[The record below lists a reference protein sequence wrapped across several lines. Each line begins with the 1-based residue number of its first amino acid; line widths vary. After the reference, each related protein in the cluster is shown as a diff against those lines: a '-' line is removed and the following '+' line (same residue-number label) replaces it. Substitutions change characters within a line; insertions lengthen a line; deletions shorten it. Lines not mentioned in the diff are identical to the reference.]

1 MIIKGIQK
9 TSMVD
14 FPGYLCATLFT
25 PGCNLRC
32 PFCHNAGLVLG
43 DGTDSRIEEADLLD
57 FLRGRKGRLD
67 GVCIT
72 GGEPLL
78 QSGVLEFVRKIKEI
92 GYLVKLDTNGCF
104 PEKLKELLDAGV
116 LDYVAMDIKNSPELY
131 GKTVGIESFDLA
143 PIYRSIELLKS
154 GKTSYEFRTT
164 VSKTF
169 HTEASLRAAG
179 EMIRG
184 AENWYLQA
192 FKNSG
197 NLIDNDVVGYDEIEL
212 QNLCKVLEGY
222 AKHLYL
228 RGV

>member
-14 FPGYLCATLFT
+14 FPGLLCATLFT

-32 PFCHNAGLVLG
+32 PFCHNAILVLG
-43 DGTDSRIEEADLLD
+43 DGTDTSIREEDLLY
-57 FLRGRKGRLD
+57 FLEERKGKLD

-78 QSGVLEFVRKIKEI
+78 QKGVLPFVEKIKKL
-92 GYLVKLDTNGCF
+92 GYKIKLDTNGFF
-104 PEKLKELLDAGV
+104 PEPLEELLCSQL
-116 LDYVAMDIKNSPELY
+116 LDYVAMDVKNSPSLY
-131 GKTVGIESFDLA
+131 AHTVGLEKIDLS
-143 PIYRSIELLKS
+143 PLQKSMELLKN
-154 GKTSYEFRTT
+154 GNTAYEFRTT

-169 HTEASLRAAG
+169 HTEQSLREIG
-179 EMIRG
+179 DWIRG

-197 NLIDNDVVGYDEIEL
+197 NLIDSRVVGYDENEL
-212 QNLCKVLEGY
+212 LNLCNMLKDY
-222 AKHLYL
+222 AKHVDL

>member
-14 FPGYLCATLFT
+14 YPGLLCATLFT

-43 DGTDSRIEEADLLD
+43 DGTDSRIEEDDLLY
-57 FLRGRKGRLD
+57 FLESRRGRLD

-78 QSGVLEFVRKIKEI
+78 QNGVAEFIGKLKKI
-92 GYLVKLDTNGCF
+92 GYKVKLDTNGCF
-104 PEKLKELLDAGV
+104 PDKLLDLVNAR
-116 LDYVAMDIKNSPELY
+116 LPDYIAMDIKNSPELY
-131 GKTVGIESFDLA
+131 GKTVGVEPFDLS
-143 PIYRSIELLKS
+143 PVLRSIEILKT
-154 GKTSYEFRTT
+154 GGVEYEFRTT

-184 AENWYLQA
+184 AKAWYLQA

-197 NLIDNDVVGYDEIEL
+197 NLIDGGVEGYGEDEL
-212 QNLCKVLEGY
+212 QSLCKALSGY
-222 AKHLYL
+222 AEHVGL